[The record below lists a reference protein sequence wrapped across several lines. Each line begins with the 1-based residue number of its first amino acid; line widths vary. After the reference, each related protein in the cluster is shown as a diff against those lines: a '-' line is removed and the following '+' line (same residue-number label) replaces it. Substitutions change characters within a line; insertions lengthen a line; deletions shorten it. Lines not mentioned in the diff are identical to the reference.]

1 MEARDSFGYWVR
13 CRRKS
18 LDLTQEELAQRV
30 GCAPVTVRKIEADER
45 RPSPQMAERLALCLA
60 VPASELP
67 RFVAAAVG
75 EKTLAWLEHPPG
87 SVRSKGNLPAP
98 VTSLVGREREID
110 EIAALLQRGDVR
122 LLTLTGPI
130 GVGKTRLAVEVGRR
144 LKTLRDGV
152 FLVELAAVRTPDLVL
167 PAIATTFGIRE
178 GRAGALAQLLED
190 HLAAR
195 ELLLILDNFEHLLG
209 AATQVAS
216 LLAHCP
222 HLRVLVTSRARL
234 HLYGEH
240 ELVVAPLSVPDTQHI
255 AEAAESAAVRL
266 FCDRARAAR
275 ADFRL
280 TPSLTSTVLSIC
292 RHLDGL
298 PLAIELAAAR
308 IKLFAPQELLQR
320 LDHRLPSTTSPHHDP
335 LPRLR
340 VLEEAIRWSYG
351 LLSPAQRTLLPRLS
365 VFCGRFDLAA
375 AQAVCGFQDAE
386 QPAIVEIGDEI
397 NALLDQSLLA
407 REAPSSQAHLTDGC
421 CPQCPV
427 QQRHED
433 EDNES
438 RFIMLETVR
447 DFSLAQLRKSGE
459 SAQLHQRHADY
470 FAGRTRYAATQL
482 HGPVQ
487 ALTLIWLEHNSDNLR
502 AALTWLLDTEQ
513 IEPAAEMGCALSV
526 FWQRHGHYDEGRRW
540 MDSII
545 AVMAQFPVPAML
557 RARTLQAAALLAYRQ
572 GDWQRAQPW
581 LAECN
586 AIFTAAGD
594 LRGQASVNFDQG
606 WIAIDRGDWQLAARL
621 NRKSLALARKAG
633 DELITYR
640 ALTNLGWTH
649 LCTHEYAA
657 AAPLFEEAHRAAQ
670 KMQHTK
676 GIAVSLINLGWVA
689 HYTGE
694 PMQAQSLAQAGLRL
708 CCRLDERELIA
719 ECLELLAITTIDSGD
734 AHRAARLSGA
744 AAALRAAL
752 HIIHPPSHHVAT
764 AMAAAEEAMRHQLN
778 NGDLAADRQAG
789 SSLRIEAMI
798 VFALGCGRKQT
809 SVHATTARGPAP
821 PSRW

>member
-13 CRRKS
+13 RRRKS
-18 LDLTQEELAQRV
+18 LDLTQEEFAQRV
-30 GCAPVTVRKIEADER
+30 GCALVTVRKIEADER
-45 RPSPQMAERLALCLA
+45 RPSPQMAERLAHCLA

-75 EKTLAWLEHPPG
+75 EKTLAWLDQPPG
-87 SVRSKGNLPAP
+87 AVRLKGNLPAP
-98 VTSLVGREREID
+98 VTSLVGREQ
-110 EIAALLQRGDVR
+110 EIAEIVALFQYGDVR

-144 LKTLRDGV
+144 LSTLRDGV
-152 FLVELAAVRTPDLVL
+152 FLVELAAVRTPELVL

-178 GRAGALAQLLED
+178 GRAGALAQLLDD
-190 HLAAR
+190 HLAVR
-195 ELLLILDNFEHLLG
+195 EVLLVLDNFEHLLG

-222 HLRVLVTSRARL
+222 RLRVLVTSRARL

-240 ELVVAPLSVPDTQHI
+240 ELVVSPLYMPDAQHL
-255 AEAAESAAVRL
+255 AAAADSAAVRL

-275 ADFRL
+275 ADFHL
-280 TPSLTSTVLSIC
+280 TPSLTATVLSIC

-308 IKLFAPQELLQR
+308 VRLFSPQELLQR
-320 LDHRLPSTTSPHHDP
+320 LEYRLPSTAQPDSDP

-351 LLSPAQRTLLPRLS
+351 LLSPMQRTLLPWLS

-375 AQAVCGFQDAE
+375 AQAVCGFLSAE
-386 QPAIVEIGDEI
+386 QPAIIDVGNEI

-407 REAPSSQAHLTDGC
+407 REAPSPQAHLTGRY

-427 QQRHED
+427 QQLHED
-433 EDNES
+433 EDIES

-447 DFSLAQLRKSGE
+447 DFSLEQLRKHGE
-459 SAQLHQRHADY
+459 ASQLQQRHADY
-470 FAGRTRYAATQL
+470 YAGRARHAAAQL
-482 HGPVQ
+482 HGPLQ

-513 IEPAAEMGCALSV
+513 TELAAEMGCALSA

-540 MDSII
+540 LGRII
-545 AVMAQFPVPAML
+545 SALAQHPVPATL

-572 GDWQRAQPW
+572 GDWQIAQPW
-581 LAECN
+581 LAECD
-586 AIFTAAGD
+586 AIFTAVGD
-594 LRGQASVNFDQG
+594 LHGQASVCFDQG
-606 WIAIDRGDWQLAARL
+606 WIAIDQGDWQLAARL
-621 NRKSLALARKAG
+621 NRKSLALAREAG
-633 DELITYR
+633 DELINYR

-649 LCTHEYAA
+649 LCTGEYAA
-657 AAPLFEEAHRAAQ
+657 AAPLFEEAHRQAQ
-670 KMQHTK
+670 QMQHTK

-689 HYTGE
+689 RYTGE
-694 PMQAQSLAQAGLRL
+694 PARAQSLAQAGLRL

-719 ECLELLAITTIDSGD
+719 ECLDLLSIATIDNGD
-734 AHRAARLSGA
+734 AHRAASLSGA
-744 AAALRAAL
+744 ADALRAAL
-752 HIIHPPSHHVAT
+752 HIVHPASYHVAA
-764 AMAAAEEAMRHQLN
+764 AMAAAEEAMRHQLK
-778 NGDLAADRQAG
+778 NGDFAADRQAG
-789 SSLRIEAMI
+789 RSLRIEAVI
-798 VFALGCGRKQT
+798 VFALECGRRREIELVQ
-809 SVHATTARGPAP
+809 
-821 PSRW
+821 